1 MSHYHRSTES
11 PSQHGCASM
20 FPQNKATHG
29 FKLHRPC
36 GTASS
41 CSNWEMQKPQ
51 ESKLTPGK
59 QQGFTRA
66 GLPLPGLHA
75 RCFTL
80 SAVPLGCSQKTR
92 NYLGT
97 VGMHLL
103 RNQAFIFL
111 QPAGL
116 NHVLSLLSATK
127 SRFQREIHTLSATT
141 LLKMGTETQRHPVC
155 VGGAEVPPVFRQ
167 TSPFPCHKPV
177 PAQSPWVAPPESPG
191 VGHNLLPQAAPIGM
205 TNTLASEQTAP

>member
-41 CSNWEMQKPQ
+41 RSIWEMQKPQ

-66 GLPLPGLHA
+66 GLPLPGLHT

-92 NYLGT
+92 NYLGAA
-97 VGMHLL
+97 GMHLL

-127 SRFQREIHTLSATT
+127 SQFQRNAY
-141 LLKMGTETQRHPVC
+141 PVC
-155 VGGAEVPPVFRQ
+155 NYASENGDRNTTTPRLCWGAEVPPVFRQ

>member
-11 PSQHGCASM
+11 PSQHGCASTI
-20 FPQNKATHG
+20 PQNKATHG

-127 SRFQREIHTLSATT
+127 SQFQRNAY
-141 LLKMGTETQRHPVC
+141 PVC
-155 VGGAEVPPVFRQ
+155 
-167 TSPFPCHKPV
+167 SY
-177 PAQSPWVAPPESPG
+177 
-191 VGHNLLPQAAPIGM
+191 
-205 TNTLASEQTAP
+205 ASENGDRNTTTPRLCWGCRSTPSF